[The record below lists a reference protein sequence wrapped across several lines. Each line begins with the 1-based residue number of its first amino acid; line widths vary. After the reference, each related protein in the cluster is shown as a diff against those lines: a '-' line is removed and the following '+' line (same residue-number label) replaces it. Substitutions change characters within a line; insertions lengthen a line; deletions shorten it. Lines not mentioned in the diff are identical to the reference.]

1 MLSIYKASAGS
12 GKTYTLTR
20 EYLKMMLADYRP
32 ASDGRLPHSHI
43 LAVTFTKKA
52 TAEMKERILQS
63 LYTLSVTPK
72 ESPYINDLVRECG
85 LRQNEIQARA
95 RKLMVD
101 ILQDYTHFS
110 VSTIDGFFQQV
121 IRTFAME
128 LGLPTTYDLS
138 MEGEEIILQAVDDVF
153 RQVRTAADGDDAV
166 TTWLTAF
173 AQDNIDNDSRWNPKD
188 AVGRFSRELLREQ
201 LIRHL
206 SEVRKAFADK
216 DGLRQYQAE
225 LKRICSDTEKE
236 IRRLQQEVCRL
247 TNGIEGLN
255 KNALTPF
262 TKPISDLIDKGL
274 GATFFKVLD
283 NPKSICTVSK
293 TTKAQQA
300 EIAALYEQHLQPLF
314 EQMYILFAGARMR
327 DYYTAAA
334 ILRNLYATGLLQDV
348 AGQVESTNRR
358 LGRLPISDINMLIN
372 SIIDG
377 QDAPFIYERIGQY
390 LHHFMMDEFQDTSSL
405 QWENFRPLIQEA
417 EAVNRSNLIVGD
429 VKQSIYRWR
438 NSEWRLLDDVER
450 EFSNTCLPAMK
461 DNWRTAPVVVAENEE
476 IISRYSNWV
485 ADCLDA
491 DGQAWQMPELSAS
504 VRRIYAPQSVH
515 QEAQKKLAGV
525 FRMQF
530 FDGEDAEQQCL
541 DALPPLLEQ
550 LRGEGFAMGDMAML
564 VRQTREAEVLAHYL
578 IDQGYNVQSAEG
590 LRVQSHPAV
599 QLIVCLLQQQQQPD
613 NEIVAAHIWQLHP
626 VFTEAE
632 QTAVEQARQLPLYE
646 QVQAI
651 IGTFQL
657 TEQEGAL
664 PYLTTFQDYV
674 YQFTQSRVADV
685 QSFLDYWERK
695 SRRATVPSSDARD
708 AIRIM
713 TIHSSKG
720 LEFDVVVLP
729 FLTWDVMKIHA
740 SEILWCTPQQEPFS
754 RMPLVAVGASSKL
767 LNTWFREDYIREVVS
782 QYIDNLNLT
791 YVAFTRPK
799 YRLYAF
805 GGMWAKESKGT
816 PKISNVGHLLSYL
829 YRDDLDENGMFERVA
844 EGDLRPKK
852 HTEDNDIC
860 TREAQYVSSPIGER
874 LVLRSRAEDDFAP
887 DTPLATI
894 DLGIFMHEWLSHI
907 NTWGDAD
914 SSLQCLLDSGRVTA
928 AQAPLLCEQL
938 QQLRQLLDKE
948 QHTDWFDGTYSVLT
962 ERDILVPGGGTYR
975 PDRVMLHDNHA
986 VVIDYK
992 FGSEHKRQYHE
1003 QVRDYMTLLQTMGYS
1018 TKGYLVYVA
1027 MEKVETVSNS
1037 HQTNAAISDLKET
1050 R

>member
-32 ASDGRLPHSHI
+32 AADGRLPHSHI

-72 ESPYINDLVRECG
+72 ESPYLNDLIRECG
-85 LRQNEIQARA
+85 LRQDEIQARA
-95 RKLMVD
+95 QELMVG

-138 MEGEEIILQAVDDVF
+138 MDGEEIILQAVDDVF
-153 RQVRTAADGDDAV
+153 RQVRAAADGDDAV

-188 AVGRFSRELLREQ
+188 AVGQFSRELLREQ

-206 SEVRKAFADK
+206 AEVRKAFADK
-216 DGLRQYQAE
+216 DGLRRYQAE

-236 IRRLQQEVCRL
+236 IRGLQQEACRL
-247 TNGIEGLN
+247 TEGVEGLN

-262 TKPISDLIDKGL
+262 TKPVGDLIDKGL
-274 GATFFKVLD
+274 GATFLKVLG

-314 EQMYILFAGARMR
+314 EAMRELFEGTRMR

-358 LGRLPISDINMLIN
+358 LGRLPISDINRLIN
-372 SIIDG
+372 NIIDG

-417 EAVNRSNLIVGD
+417 EAVNRGNLIVGD

-438 NSEWRLLDDVER
+438 NSEWRLLEGVER
-450 EFSNTCLPAMK
+450 EFANTCLPAMK

-476 IISRYSNWV
+476 VISRYSNWV

-491 DGQAWQMPELSAS
+491 DAQEWDMPELSAS

-550 LRGEGFAMGDMAML
+550 LKGEGFAMGDVAML

-578 IDQGYNVQSAEG
+578 IEQGYNVQSAEG

-599 QLIVCLLQQQQQPD
+599 QLIVNLLQQQQQPD
-613 NEIVAAHIWQLHP
+613 NEITAAKIRQLHP
-626 VFTEAE
+626 VFTEDE
-632 QTAVEQARQLPLYE
+632 QAAVEHAQQLPLYE

-651 IGTFQL
+651 IGALRL

-695 SRRATVPSSDARD
+695 SRRASVPSPNARD

-729 FLTWDVMKIHA
+729 FLTWDVMKIRA
-740 SEILWCTPQQEPFS
+740 SEILWCTPKKEPFDG
-754 RMPLVAVGASSKL
+754 MPLVAVGASSKL

-805 GGMWAKESKGT
+805 GGMWAKDSKGA
-816 PKISNVGHLLSYL
+816 PKIGNVGHLLSYL
-829 YRDDLDENGMFERVA
+829 YRDDLDENGAFERVA

-852 HTEDNDIC
+852 HTEEGEGC
-860 TREAQYVSSPIGER
+860 TREAQYVSSPMGER

-887 DTPLATI
+887 DTPLATV
-894 DLGIFMHEWLSHI
+894 DLGILMHEWLSHI
-907 NTWGDAD
+907 NTWDDAERA
-914 SSLQCLLDSGRVTA
+914 LQRMQDCGRVTA
-928 AQAPLLCEQL
+928 AQATLLRGQL

-962 ERDILVPGGGTYR
+962 ERDILVPDSGTCR
-975 PDRVMLHDNHA
+975 PDRVMLRDTHA

-1003 QVRDYMTLLQTMGYS
+1003 QVRDYMTLLQKMGY
-1018 TKGYLVYVA
+1018 TVEGYLVYVA
-1027 MEKVETVSNS
+1027 LSKIETV
-1037 HQTNAAISDLKET
+1037 
-1050 R
+1050 

>member
-32 ASDGRLPHSHI
+32 AADGRLPHSHI

-72 ESPYINDLVRECG
+72 ESPYLKDLIRECG
-85 LRQNEIQARA
+85 LRQDEIQARA
-95 RKLMVD
+95 QKLMVG

-138 MEGEEIILQAVDDVF
+138 MDGEEIILQAVDDVF
-153 RQVRTAADGDDAV
+153 RQVRNRQDDTV
-166 TTWLTAF
+166 TSWLTAF
-173 AQDNIDNDSRWNPKD
+173 SQDNIDNDSRWNPKD
-188 AVGRFSRELLREQ
+188 AVGQFSRELLREQ

-216 DGLRQYQAE
+216 DGLRRYQAE
-225 LKRICSDTEKE
+225 LKRICSDTEQH
-236 IRRLQQEVCRL
+236 ISQLQAQVRTL
-247 TNGIEGLN
+247 TNGVEGLN
-255 KNALTPF
+255 TKALIPF
-262 TKPISDLIDKGL
+262 TCPIDKLISDGL
-274 GATFFKVLD
+274 KPTFLKVLD
-283 NPKSICTVSK
+283 TPKSLCTVSK

-300 EIAALYEQHLQPLF
+300 DIAALYEQHLQPLF
-314 EQMYILFAGARMR
+314 REMHDLFTGTRMR
-327 DYYTAAA
+327 DYYTADA

-348 AGQVESTNRR
+348 AGQVEATNRR

-417 EAVNRSNLIVGD
+417 EAFNHSNLIVGD

-438 NSEWRLLDDVER
+438 NSEWRLLDEVEH
-450 EFSNTCLPAMK
+450 EFANTCLPAMK
-461 DNWRTAPVVVAENEE
+461 DNWRTAPMVVAENEE
-476 IISRYSNWV
+476 VISRYSNWV

-491 DGQAWQMPELSAS
+491 NATEWKVSGLSDS
-504 VRRIYAPQSVH
+504 VRRIYAPASVH
-515 QEAQKKLAGV
+515 QDAQKHLPGV
-525 FRMQF
+525 FQMQF
-530 FDGEDAEQQCL
+530 FESENVEQQCL
-541 DALPPLLEQ
+541 DALPSLLEQ
-550 LRGEGFAMGDMAML
+550 LKDEGFAMGDVAML
-564 VRQTREAEVLAHYL
+564 VRQTREAEVLSHYL
-578 IDQGYNVQSAEG
+578 IDHGYNVQSAEG

-613 NEIVAAHIWQLHP
+613 NEITAAKIRQLHP
-626 VFTEAE
+626 VFTEDE
-632 QTAVEQARQLPLYE
+632 QAAVEHARQLPLYE

-651 IGTFQL
+651 IGALRL

-674 YQFTQSRVADV
+674 YQFTQNRVADV
-685 QSFLDYWERK
+685 ASFLEYWERK
-695 SRRATVPSSDARD
+695 SHRASVPSPEAGD

-720 LEFDVVVLP
+720 LEFDVVILP
-729 FLTWDVMKIHA
+729 FLTWDVMKIRHD
-740 SEILWCTPQQEPFS
+740 SVLWCTPQTEPFS
-754 RMPLVAVGASSKL
+754 QMPLVAVPASSRL
-767 LNTWFREDYIREVVS
+767 LNTWFREDYIHEVVS

-805 GGMWAKESKGT
+805 GEMCQNDSKGN
-816 PKISNVGHLLSYL
+816 PKIANIGHLLSHL
-829 YRDDLDENGMFERVA
+829 YRNDLDETGTYLRTA
-844 EGDLRPKK
+844 EGDLSPHKRSETADT
-852 HTEDNDIC
+852 H

-874 LVLRSRAEDDFAP
+874 LMLRSRAEDDFTP

-894 DLGIFMHEWLSHI
+894 DLGILMHEWLSCI
-907 NTWGDAD
+907 TTWNDAD
-914 SSLQCLLDSGRVTA
+914 SSLQRLLDNGRITA
-928 AQAPLLCEQL
+928 TQAPLLREQL

-948 QHTDWFDGTYSVLT
+948 KHTDWFDGTYSILT
-962 ERDILVPGGGTYR
+962 ERDILMPNGTALR
-975 PDRVMLHDNHA
+975 PDRVMLSGTHA

-1003 QVRDYMTLLQTMGYS
+1003 QVRDYMTLLQKMGYS
-1018 TKGYLVYVA
+1018 VEGYLVYVA
-1027 MEKVETVSNS
+1027 MGKVEEV
-1037 HQTNAAISDLKET
+1037 
-1050 R
+1050 

>member
-1 MLSIYKASAGS
+1 MPPPVRNCASQTDMLSIYKASAGS

-32 ASDGRLPHSHI
+32 AADGRLPHSHI

-85 LRQNEIQARA
+85 LRQDEIQARA
-95 RKLMVD
+95 RKLMVG

-138 MEGEEIILQAVDDVF
+138 MDGEEIILQAVDDVF
-153 RQVRTAADGDDAV
+153 RQVRAAADGDDAV

-247 TNGIEGLN
+247 TNGVEGLN
-255 KNALTPF
+255 KNALAPF
-262 TKPISDLIDKGL
+262 TKPVGDLVDKGI
-274 GATFFKVLD
+274 GATFLKVRD

-348 AGQVESTNRR
+348 TGQVESTNRR

-485 ADCLDA
+485 ADRLDA
-491 DGQAWQMPELSAS
+491 DATDWKVNGLSDS

-515 QEAQKKLAGV
+515 QEAQKHLPGV
-525 FRMQF
+525 FQMQF
-530 FDGEDAEQQCL
+530 FDGEDADTQCL
-541 DALPPLLEQ
+541 EALPPLLEQ
-550 LRGEGFAMGDMAML
+550 LRDEGFAMGDVAML
-564 VRQTREAEVLAHYL
+564 VRQTREAETLSHFL
-578 IDQGYNVQSAEG
+578 IDHGYNVQSAEG

-599 QLIVCLLQQQQQPD
+599 QLIVCLLQQQVFRQQD
-613 NEIVAAHIWQLHP
+613 TVNEIVDAQIRLLHP
-626 VFTEAE
+626 VFTDDE
-632 QTAVEQARQLPLYE
+632 TAAIEHARLLPLYE
-646 QVQAI
+646 QVQSLIAALR
-651 IGTFQL
+651 L

-685 QSFLDYWERK
+685 ASFLDYWERK
-695 SRRATVPSSDARD
+695 SRRASVPSPDAGD

-720 LEFDVVVLP
+720 LEFDVVILP
-729 FLTWDVMKIHA
+729 FLTWDVMKIRA
-740 SEILWCTPQQEPFS
+740 TEVLWCTPQTEPFS
-754 RMPLVAVGASSKL
+754 RMPLVAVPASSKL
-767 LNTWFREDYIREVVS
+767 LNTWFRDDYIREVVS

-805 GGMWAKESKGT
+805 GEMCPQDSKGN
-816 PKISNVGHLLSYL
+816 PKIANVGHLLSYL
-829 YRDDLDENGMFERVA
+829 YRSDLDETNTYLHTA
-844 EGDLRPKK
+844 EGDLRPKQHADTDDS
-852 HTEDNDIC
+852 HTRQAE
-860 TREAQYVSSPIGER
+860 YVSSPIGER
-874 LVLRSRAEDDFAP
+874 LVLRSRAEDDFTP

-894 DLGIFMHEWLSHI
+894 DLGILMHEWLSGI
-907 NTWGDAD
+907 TTWSDAD
-914 SSLQCLLDSGRVTA
+914 PSLQRLLDSGRVTA

-938 QQLRQLLDKE
+938 QQLAQLLDKE
-948 QHTDWFDGTYSVLT
+948 QHTDWFNGTCSVLT
-962 ERDILVPGGGTYR
+962 ERDILVPGGNTYR
-975 PDRVMLHDNHA
+975 PDRVMLSGNHA

-1027 MEKVETVSNS
+1027 MGKVEEV
-1037 HQTNAAISDLKET
+1037 
-1050 R
+1050 

>member
-32 ASDGRLPHSHI
+32 AADGRLPHSHI

-72 ESPYINDLVRECG
+72 ESPYLNDLVRECG
-85 LRQNEIQARA
+85 LREDEIQTRA
-95 RKLMVD
+95 RQLMVG

-138 MEGEEIILQAVDDVF
+138 MDGEEIILQAVDDVF
-153 RQVRTAADGDDAV
+153 RQVRRAADGSDAV
-166 TTWLTAF
+166 TSWLTEF
-173 AQDNIDNDSRWNPKD
+173 AQNNIDNDSRWNPKD
-188 AVGRFSRELLREQ
+188 AVGQFSRELLREQ

-216 DGLRQYQAE
+216 DGLRNYQAE
-225 LKRICSDTEKE
+225 LKRICRDTEQE
-236 IRRLQQEVCRL
+236 IKRLQDLVRTL

-255 KNALTPF
+255 KNALAPF
-262 TKPISDLIDKGL
+262 TKPLSDLIDKGL
-274 GATFFKVLD
+274 GATFLKVLD

-300 EIAALYEQHLQPLF
+300 EIAALYGQHLQPLF
-314 EQMYILFAGARMR
+314 EEMHLLFTGTRMR
-327 DYYTAAA
+327 DYYTAIA

-348 AGQVESTNRR
+348 AGQVEATNRR
-358 LGRLPISDINMLIN
+358 LGRLPISDINILIN

-405 QWENFRPLIQEA
+405 QWDNFRPLIQEA

-438 NSEWRLLDDVER
+438 NSEWRLLEGVER
-450 EFSNTCLPAMK
+450 EFANTCPPAMK

-476 IISRYSNWV
+476 VISRYSSWV
-485 ADCLDA
+485 IGQLDA
-491 DGQAWQMPELSAS
+491 DSSDWNTPGLSDA
-504 VRRIYAPQSVH
+504 VRRIYAPASVH
-515 QEAQKKLAGV
+515 QEAQKHLPGV
-525 FRMQF
+525 FCMQF
-530 FDGEDAEQQCL
+530 FDSEDIEQQCL
-541 DALPPLLEQ
+541 SALPPLLEQ
-550 LRGEGFAMGDMAML
+550 LRQEGFAMGDVAML
-564 VRQTREAEVLAHYL
+564 VRQTREAETLSRFL
-578 IDQGYNVQSAEG
+578 IDHGYNVQSAEG

-599 QLIVCLLQQQQQPD
+599 QLIVCLLQHQQD
-613 NEIVAAHIWQLHP
+613 AENEIITAHIRQLHP
-626 VFTEAE
+626 VFTDTENAAIE
-632 QTAVEQARQLPLYE
+632 RARLLPLYE
-646 QVQAI
+646 QVQALI
-651 IGTFQL
+651 AAFRL

-695 SRRATVPSSDARD
+695 SRRASVPSPNATD

-720 LEFDVVVLP
+720 LEFNVVILP
-729 FLTWDVMKIHA
+729 FLTWDVMKIRP
-740 SEILWCTPQQEPFS
+740 SEVLWCTPAAAPFN
-754 RMPLVAVGASSKL
+754 RMPLVAVTASSKL
-767 LNTWFREDYIREVVS
+767 LNTWFKSDYINEVVS

-799 YRLYAF
+799 YRLYTF
-805 GGMWAKESKGT
+805 GGLCQKDSKGN
-816 PKISNVGHLLSYL
+816 PKITNIGHLLSWL
-829 YRDDLDENGMFERVA
+829 YRDDLDETNTYLRTA
-844 EGDLRPKK
+844 EGDLRPKQHADTGDS
-852 HTEDNDIC
+852 HTRQAE
-860 TREAQYVSSPIGER
+860 YVSSPIGER
-874 LVLRSRAEDDFAP
+874 LVLRSRAEDDFTP

-894 DLGIFMHEWLSHI
+894 DLGILMHEWLSCI
-907 NTWGDAD
+907 RTWSDAAP
-914 SSLQCLLDSGRVTA
+914 SLQRMQDAGRVTE
-928 AQAPLLCEQL
+928 AQAPLLREQL
-938 QQLRQLLDKE
+938 QQLTQLIEKE

-962 ERDILVPGGGTYR
+962 ERDILVPGGSTYR
-975 PDRVMLHDNHA
+975 PDRVMLSGTHA

-992 FGSEHKRQYHE
+992 FGAEHKRQYHE
-1003 QVRDYMTLLQTMGYS
+1003 QVRDYMTLLQKMGY
-1018 TKGYLVYVA
+1018 TTAGYLVYVA
-1027 MEKVETVSNS
+1027 MEKVE
-1037 HQTNAAISDLKET
+1037 QI
-1050 R
+1050 